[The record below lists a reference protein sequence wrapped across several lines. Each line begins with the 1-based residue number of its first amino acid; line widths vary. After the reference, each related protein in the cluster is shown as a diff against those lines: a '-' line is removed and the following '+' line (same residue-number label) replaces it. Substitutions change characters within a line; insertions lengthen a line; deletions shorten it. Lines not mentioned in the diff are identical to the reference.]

1 MYQALYRK
9 YRPQTFAEVV
19 GQQHISR
26 TLAGEVDSGRTAHAY
41 LFNGSRGT
49 GKTTCARI
57 LAKAVNCESPVAGD
71 PCNAC
76 GTCRG
81 IDAGTVLDIVELDA
95 ASNTSVDDMRELIDG
110 AVYSPIS
117 AKRRVYIIDEF
128 HMLSKNAFNALLK
141 TLEEPPEHLTFVLA
155 TTEIHKVPATVIS
168 RCQRFDFKRIMPT
181 DILGR
186 LNFIAANEGFA
197 LDEDAGYLIARI
209 ADGSLRD
216 AVILLDLCSLDKKRI
231 TLADVRQT
239 AGLADKSYLYRLS
252 AAMKEGDTAAALDLI
267 AGIYRDSCDMEL
279 LCVELIDHFRN
290 LLVAK
295 TVRQAADVIV
305 CPPAELEEIKAL
317 AARFTLRQLFF
328 ALDTLEETLGK
339 LRKGLTRR
347 VELEMAVLRLSRAF
361 GPQTDG
367 EAAGKPDAEEPRP
380 AAAARA
386 PGPAPA
392 GKRTESPAPAAEP
405 VQDAPTDP
413 AAQEPEAPAAQEVP
427 CVKAGG
433 EPPAGEAETE
443 APDQGPAVPEEPA
456 PEASE
461 PAGSEPAPEPAQG
474 AAEPTGAV
482 SPGAAAAERP
492 EASPP
497 EDCPSEEGEPFDGW
511 DAVLADLQTAC
522 PALTGFL
529 AGSTARLDGRVLTVA
544 ARNKLAPGMCV
555 KENCRPA
562 LAASVAKAAGAPLKV
577 VVKFSD
583 APPPKKAGIDGFLK
597 EFNI

>member
-1 MYQALYRK
+1 VYQALYRK

-19 GQQHISR
+19 GQPHISR

-57 LAKAVNCESPVAGD
+57 LAKAINCESPVAGD
-71 PCNAC
+71 PCNEC

-141 TLEEPPEHLTFVLA
+141 TLEEPPDHLTFVLA

-168 RCQRFDFKRIMPT
+168 RCQRFDFKRIMPA

-186 LNFIAANEGFA
+186 LSFIASREGFA
-197 LDEDAGYLIARI
+197 LDEDAGTLIARI

-216 AVILLDLCSLDKKRI
+216 AVSLLDLCSLDKQRI
-231 TLADVRQT
+231 TLADVRRT
-239 AGLADKSYLYRLS
+239 AGLADKSYLFRLS
-252 AAMKEGDTAAALDLI
+252 ERIKEGDTAAALGLI
-267 AGIYRDSCDMEL
+267 ADIYRDSCDMEL
-279 LCVELIDHFRN
+279 LCVELIEHFRN
-290 LLVAK
+290 ILIAK
-295 TVRQAADVIV
+295 TVRQAADIIV

-317 AARFTLRQLFF
+317 AAFFTLQQLFF

-347 VELEMAVLRLSRAF
+347 VELEMAVLRLCRAF
-361 GPQTDG
+361 GPQANG
-367 EAAGKPDAEEPRP
+367 ETAAQPSLPDPPPITQEPVRQTVTP
-380 AAAARA
+380 
-386 PGPAPA
+386 
-392 GKRTESPAPAAEP
+392 PAAEP
-405 VQDAPTDP
+405 VEASGPPAGLPDPPANETPLREPQAAEPIEAAASPDP
-413 AAQEPEAPAAQEVP
+413 ADDPAPPAEPLRDSPAVMEQPEPDPTQGEPQSAPGQSAQEAPAA
-427 CVKAGG
+427 
-433 EPPAGEAETE
+433 
-443 APDQGPAVPEEPA
+443 D
-456 PEASE
+456 
-461 PAGSEPAPEPAQG
+461 
-474 AAEPTGAV
+474 
-482 SPGAAAAERP
+482 SPQKEDTQ
-492 EASPP
+492 PP
-497 EDCPSEEGEPFDGW
+497 EDDCPPEDGVPFTEWG
-511 DAVLADLQTAC
+511 AVLAELQTSC
-522 PALTGFL
+522 PLLTGFL
-529 AGSTARLDGRVLTVA
+529 SGSTACLNGRVLTVT
-544 ARNKLAPGMCV
+544 ARNKMAPGMCE

-562 LAASVAKAAGAPLKV
+562 LAASVAKAAGEDLKV

-583 APPPKKAGIDGFLK
+583 TPPPKTPELNGFLK
-597 EFNI
+597 EFEL